1 MKPFYSPSQR
11 ALQNEFAS
19 TPMADRL
26 EELIVRQS
34 FDEPSQSF
42 VEAADFFFLST
53 VDDGGFPTVSYKGGD
68 PGFVKVT
75 SATTLLFP
83 CYDGNGM
90 FFSMGN
96 LDAHPQ
102 VGLLFIDFE
111 SPHRVRVQGK
121 AEILRDPEVLSLW
134 PETAL
139 AVQVEVT
146 NLWFNCPRYVH
157 RMQRTE
163 PSPYVPREG
172 VQTPQPD
179 WKSSGPVADVVPPAP
194 HTLKK
199 P

>member
-1 MKPFYSPSQR
+1 
-11 ALQNEFAS
+11 
-19 TPMADRL
+19 MADRL

-34 FDEPSQSF
+34 FDEPAQSF

-68 PGFVKVT
+68 PGFVKVP

-121 AEILRDPEVLSLW
+121 AELLRDPEVLSLW

-146 NLWFNCPRYVH
+146 NVWFNCPRYVH

-179 WKSSGPVADVVPPAP
+179 WKSSGPVAGVVPPEP
-194 HTLKK
+194 HTLKT